1 MDSRKI
7 VFRET
12 AILAAG
18 ELICSAIMVGVFA
31 LLGYFQMNV
40 LWSALVGCAVII
52 LNFFFMSVTV
62 SLAADRAQ
70 QGDPKAGQNMIQLSS
85 VVRLILMGAALF
97 VGIKAGGNVIALV
110 LPLAFQR
117 PILML
122 AEFFRKKGDV
132 WTESK

>member
-12 AILAAG
+12 AIMAAG
-18 ELICSAIMVGVFA
+18 VAVCSAAMVGVFA
-31 LLGYFQMNV
+31 LLGYFQWKV
-40 LWSALVGCAVII
+40 LWSALAGSAIML
-52 LNFFFMSVTV
+52 LNFFFMSVVV

-70 QGDPKAGQNMIQLSS
+70 RGEVTQAQKMVQLSS
-85 VVRLILMGAALF
+85 TVRLILMGGAF
-97 VGIKAGGNVIALV
+97 VLGIKLGANVIALV
-110 LPLAFQR
+110 LPIVFQR

-122 AEFFRKKGDV
+122 SEFFRKKGDA